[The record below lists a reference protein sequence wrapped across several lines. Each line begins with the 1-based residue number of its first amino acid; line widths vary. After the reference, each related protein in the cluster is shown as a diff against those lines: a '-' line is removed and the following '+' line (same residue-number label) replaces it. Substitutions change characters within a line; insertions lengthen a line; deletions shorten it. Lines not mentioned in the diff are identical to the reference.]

1 MARPKTRPDPD
12 VSNPLGNA
20 TPHERLHAAYL
31 ARGMTRA
38 DFARAMGVRYQ
49 TVDRW
54 DLGELQPDLGNFF
67 RACELVGYDPRQVM
81 FGGDGHAYAF
91 ERARVTDE
99 SMDADERSA
108 LDAVIQEF
116 AETITPAFVAVYR
129 AELAAGAESAIAA
142 ARARDVAL
150 EARTVAL
157 KRRAQAEAIALGGRP
172 AVHFAPPKSPPT
184 VLAPKPAPATR
195 KPR

>member
-67 RACELVGYDPRQVM
+67 RACELVGYDPRQIM
-81 FGGDGHAYAF
+81 FGGDGHAYAY
-91 ERARVTDE
+91 ARVADE
-99 SMDADERSA
+99 SMSTDERSA

-129 AELAAGAESAIAA
+129 AELAAGAEPAIAA

-172 AVHFAPPKSPPT
+172 AVHFAAPNPPPKTLP
-184 VLAPKPAPATR
+184 PKPAPASS